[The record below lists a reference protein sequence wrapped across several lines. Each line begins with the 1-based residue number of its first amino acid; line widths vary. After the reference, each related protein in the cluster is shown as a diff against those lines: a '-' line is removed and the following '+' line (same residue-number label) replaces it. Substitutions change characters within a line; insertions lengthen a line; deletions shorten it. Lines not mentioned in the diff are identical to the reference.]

1 MRIGYAC
8 LPVGVV
14 DTEIKS
20 CRIKNAK
27 EKRLKELIEHNLFAL
42 DKMIEYNIANGIE
55 LFRLCPDVIPYA
67 ASPVNS
73 LKWWE
78 IFEESFKQLGQKVV
92 ENNLRLTI
100 HPGPNAILNAKDKK
114 VREDAIWELTSHTRF
129 LDALGL
135 DQSHKLIVPLGG
147 IFRNKK
153 KAISRFKEVYQDLD
167 QRLKNRLVIEND
179 PKCYNI
185 EEVLELGQ
193 ELGIPV
199 VFDWLSHRLNQAGR
213 VKSDQDWIRQ
223 LETGWQIQDGTP
235 LIAYGD
241 QGMGKK
247 SGYYADTVCL
257 KDFLRFHEALSPN
270 SCDIMLESQDKNLS
284 AIKCLNALNQNLTHQ
299 ALEEE
304 WRRYEYAVLEGSP
317 VNYLE
322 IRKLLRSSDDC
333 PVLAFYALIEEALL
347 QAPTMGNAINVAQ
360 HIWGDFRNLASAQEK
375 KYFHKLIER
384 YEQDEIPLKTLK
396 NDLWKLVIKYEQE
409 YLKDAYYFAL

>member
-8 LPVGVV
+8 LPVGVL

-42 DKMIEYNIANGIE
+42 DKMIEYNIANRIE
-55 LFRLCPDVIPYA
+55 LFRLCSDVIPYA

-78 IFEESFKQLGQKVV
+78 IFEEPLKQLGQKVA

-114 VREDAIWELTSHTRF
+114 VREAAIWELTSHCHL
-129 LDALGL
+129 LDALGV

-153 KAISRFKEVYQDLD
+153 KAVSRFKEVYQDLD
-167 QRLKNRLVIEND
+167 ERLKKRLVIQND
-179 PKCYNI
+179 VKCYNI

-199 VFDWLSHRLNQAGR
+199 VLDWFSHRLNPAVQENSA
-213 VKSDQDWIRQ
+213 QEWIN
-223 LETGWQIQDGTP
+223 LLKVGWKTQDGIP
-235 LIAYGD
+235 LIIYGD
-241 QGMGKK
+241 QGRGKK
-247 SGYYADTVCL
+247 SGYYADTIKL
-257 KDFLRFHEALSPN
+257 KSLLEFLEPLTKDR
-270 SCDIMLESQDKNLS
+270 CDIMLESQDKNLS
-284 AIKCLNALNQNLTHQ
+284 VIKCLNALDKNIKRR
-299 ALEEE
+299 AMEEE

-317 VNYLE
+317 VKYLE

-333 PVLAFYALIEEALL
+333 PVLAFYSLIEEALL
-347 QAPTMGNAINVAQ
+347 EAPTMGNAINVAQ

-375 KYFHKLIER
+375 KYFLKLIER

-396 NDLWKLVIKYEQE
+396 NDLWKLVIKYEQD
-409 YLKDAYYFAL
+409 YLKDSYYFAL

>member
-1 MRIGYAC
+1 MRLGYAC
-8 LPVGVV
+8 LPVGVL
-14 DTEIKS
+14 DTELKS

-42 DKMIEYNIANGIE
+42 DKMIEYNIANQIE

-78 IFEESFKQLGQKVV
+78 IFAEPMKQLGQKIVK
-92 ENNLRLTI
+92 ENLRLSI

-114 VREDAIWELTSHTRF
+114 IREAAIWELTSHCRF
-129 LDALGL
+129 LDALGV
-135 DQSHKLIVPLGG
+135 DASHKLVVPMGG

-153 KAISRFKEVYQDLD
+153 KAILRFKEVYQDLD
-167 QRLKNRLVIEND
+167 ERLKNRLVIEND
-179 PKCYNI
+179 AKCYNI
-185 EEVLELGQ
+185 EEVLALGQ
-193 ELGIPV
+193 EMGIPV
-199 VFDWLSHRLNQAGR
+199 VFDWLSHRLNPAAQE
-213 VKSDQDWIRQ
+213 KSDQDWISQ
-223 LETGWQIQDGTP
+223 LKVRWQAQDGTP

-241 QGMGKK
+241 QGIGKK

-257 KDFLRFHEALSPN
+257 KNFLNFIEPLAEE

-284 AIKCLNALNQNLTHQ
+284 VVKCLNACNKNLTR
-299 ALEEE
+299 AVLEEE

-322 IRKLLRSSDDC
+322 IRKLLRSSEGC
-333 PVLAFYALIEEALL
+333 PVLAFYSLIEEALL
-347 QAPTMGNAINVAQ
+347 ETPTMGNAINVAQ

-375 KYFHKLIER
+375 NILI
-384 YEQDEIPLKTLK
+384 
-396 NDLWKLVIKYEQE
+396 N
-409 YLKDAYYFAL
+409 